1 MIAATVTGN
10 SDSADF
16 KDTILADTSGV
27 GISNCGEIRV
37 TKHTNPSGGTG
48 SFPYTVARADSS
60 ALQYS
65 GATQITGTLTGDLDS
80 DLLTDVKTGTN
91 FTLAEGALTADWA
104 KQSIVCTKGN
114 TSYNV
119 FPGNQTFAVEAGV
132 ITNCVITNDRKP
144 KLTLVKSVVN
154 DNGGSAAA
162 TAWTL
167 SASGPSSISGA
178 TGSSAVT
185 NAIVAA
191 GSYTLSE
198 SGGPTGYSSTGVW
211 ACTGATVS
219 NGNQIMLGAGASATC
234 TITNDDDKPSLT
246 LIKQVDNKGI
256 GTAVASDWLLSAA
269 GPTPLSGQGG
279 AASGNSFAAGQ
290 YTLGESGGPSG
301 YSAGSWQCSGGSQA
315 GDKITVGLGQSATCT
330 ITNTLMVGTIT
341 LTKDF
346 VAAPAGATT
355 SLRIKQGATILT
367 SAHRGDGG
375 SISGL
380 FKAGTY
386 TVDEIAGA
394 GDVDLA
400 LYQSSVVCADGQV
413 GLASDANGAVATF
426 DLADGHDVA
435 CTITNKRKPEI
446 EVVKQLDPASD
457 PGRVEFSV
465 NGIGF
470 DNAHAGYGDGQGTG
484 AILAKLSGNTVSET
498 AHAGTDLADYDA
510 TWSCSN
516 GHSGTG
522 TSIPSFSMGYGESV
536 TCTFTNHRKPQIA
549 LRKVFDPATDDGR
562 VDFTLNGVASAGN
575 AAGYASGD
583 STGFVNAKL
592 ENNTASEL
600 GHAGTALAD
609 YVSEWSC
616 SNGASGSGTSILTVD
631 NLDLGYGDSVL
642 CTFTNHRKP
651 RLTVTKDVVG
661 DAQATFDLAVDAT
674 KVLVGVNDATTGP
687 LNYLPGDY
695 SVTETVGNSD
705 ASVDPAVWDVVY
717 SGDCAP
723 ERARVARLRRRQVL
737 HDHELEAPE
746 ADGDEDG
753 RG

>member
-1 MIAATVTGN
+1 M
-10 SDSADF
+10 
-16 KDTILADTSGV
+16 
-27 GISNCGEIRV
+27 
-37 TKHTNPSGGTG
+37 
-48 SFPYTVARADSS
+48 
-60 ALQYS
+60 
-65 GATQITGTLTGDLDS
+65 
-80 DLLTDVKTGTN
+80 
-91 FTLAEGALTADWA
+91 
-104 KQSIVCTKGN
+104 
-114 TSYNV
+114 
-119 FPGNQTFAVEAGV
+119 

-154 DNGGSAAA
+154 DNGGSAAVI
-162 TAWTL
+162 AWTL

-191 GSYTLSE
+191 RLLHARPSPAARQATPAPAC
-198 SGGPTGYSSTGVW
+198 GP
-211 ACTGATVS
+211 APEPTVS
-219 NGNQIMLGAGASATC
+219 NGNQITLGAGASATC

-330 ITNTLMVGTIT
+330 ITNTLKVGTIT

-355 SLRIKQGATILT
+355 LCASSRAPRSCT

-380 FKAGTY
+380 SRQALY
-386 TVDEIAGA
+386 TVDEVAGA

-400 LYQSSVVCADGQV
+400 LYQSSVVCTDGQV
-413 GLASDANGAVATF
+413 VLASDANGAVATF

-465 NGIGF
+465 NGVGF
-470 DNAHAGYGDGQGTG
+470 DNAQAGYGDGQGTG

-516 GHSGTG
+516 GASGTG
-522 TSIPSFSMGYGESV
+522 TSIPSFSMATARSV

-549 LRKVFDPATDDGR
+549 LRKVFDPTTDDGR

-575 AAGYASGD
+575 AAGTRAATRPGS
-583 STGFVNAKL
+583 SNAKL

-616 SNGASGSGTSILTVD
+616 SNGASGSGTSILPVD

-651 RLTVTKDVVG
+651 RLDRDQGCGRRRAGDVRPRRRRH
-661 DAQATFDLAVDAT
+661 Q
-674 KVLVGVNDATTGP
+674 GP
-687 LNYLPGDY
+687 
-695 SVTETVGNSD
+695 
-705 ASVDPAVWDVVY
+705 
-717 SGDCAP
+717 
-723 ERARVARLRRRQVL
+723 RRRQRC
-737 HDHELEAPE
+737 D
-746 ADGDEDG
+746 DRG
-753 RG
+753 RRTTCRATTA